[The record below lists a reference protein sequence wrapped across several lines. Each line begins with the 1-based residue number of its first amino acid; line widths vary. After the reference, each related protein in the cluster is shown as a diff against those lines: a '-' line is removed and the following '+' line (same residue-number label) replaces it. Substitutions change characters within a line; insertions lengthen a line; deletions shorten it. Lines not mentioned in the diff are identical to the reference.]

1 MKINTLNNNFTN
13 ENSYIL
19 SSIRTKDIKN
29 IDDINKNNFNIS
41 NSPYITYVQQEPV
54 IIKNINGKSVNNIIL
69 NNDIYEKF
77 SEKITSPTTQSNH
90 GLTALKEKINQKKLK
105 ESSNKNRKPKKRV
118 KFKSNFI
125 KVIEVQSF
133 KKYYSN
139 KYLNDDNCINCTC
152 IIF

>member
-1 MKINTLNNNFTN
+1 M
-13 ENSYIL
+13 
-19 SSIRTKDIKN
+19 
-29 IDDINKNNFNIS
+29 
-41 NSPYITYVQQEPV
+41 
-54 IIKNINGKSVNNIIL
+54 NNIIL

-105 ESSNKNRKPKKRV
+105 ESNNKNRKPKKRV